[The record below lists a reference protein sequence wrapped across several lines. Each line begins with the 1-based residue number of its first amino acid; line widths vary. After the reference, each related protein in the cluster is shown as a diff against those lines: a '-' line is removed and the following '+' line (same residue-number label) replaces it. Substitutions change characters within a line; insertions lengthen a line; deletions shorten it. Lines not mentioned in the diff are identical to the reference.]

1 MCAFHRTRAVL
12 PPSCRPPAARGV
24 AWRGKEGVEGGG
36 EEGGEGGEGTVA
48 RMGGM
53 WLRGRRVASR
63 KALRRPLLSGTQHGC
78 TVVYVAHK
86 NK

>member
-1 MCAFHRTRAVL
+1 MSAFHRTRAVL

-48 RMGGM
+48 AAGAGG
-53 WLRGRRVASR
+53 A
-63 KALRRPLLSGTQHGC
+63 
-78 TVVYVAHK
+78 AHA
-86 NK
+86 